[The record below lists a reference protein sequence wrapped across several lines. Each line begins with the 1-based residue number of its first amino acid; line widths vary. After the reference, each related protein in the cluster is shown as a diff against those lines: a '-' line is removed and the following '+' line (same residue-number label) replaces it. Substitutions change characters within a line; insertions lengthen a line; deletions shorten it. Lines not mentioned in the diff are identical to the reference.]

1 MTAVFKR
8 EFKSYFHSFIGFL
21 FVGVILFLTGIYV
34 TVYNLLSGLPN
45 ISYALSAV
53 LFVFIVSVPILTMR
67 VLAEER
73 KQKTDQLLLA
83 APISVGKIVTGK
95 FMALAAVFS
104 IPMGIIACYPLI
116 LNGYGAF
123 SMRES
128 YTAIAAFYFY
138 GLTCISIGI
147 FVSSLTES
155 QVIAAVI
162 SFGLLFLGYMM
173 SGITSIISTTG
184 NWLTS
189 ILNGFNLV
197 MRFDALAEGTLDVK
211 SIVYFLT
218 MIGVFLFLTTQMIQK
233 RRYSVSVKKIKRGVY
248 SVSLTAIV
256 VAGVVFVN
264 LFVAEIPAKYT
275 TFDMTSQKLYSL
287 TDETK
292 KLLEGLT
299 EEIKIYVLSN
309 ETSQDT
315 TLQKT
320 LEQYTALSD
329 KIEVVYVDPMVEPKF
344 YTQYTDDA
352 ISSNSL
358 IVESGKRSKVI
369 DYQSIYEIS
378 IDYTTYSQNV
388 TGYDAEGQITGAVA
402 YVISDDMPK
411 LYLLEG
417 HGELTFEADFYDTI
431 EKANI
436 EYESI
441 NLLHHESIPE
451 DAECIVIHA
460 PTSDFSADDTNKV
473 LDYLKAGGNA
483 LIISTWTNEEMPNFH
498 KILNYYE
505 VQVEEGLVLEGDTN
519 AYYQSPFY
527 LLPTIA
533 YDSLTDSVYDT
544 MVFVP
549 YAQGLILPDAP
560 TDDLELNQ
568 LLFTSEDSYAET
580 TDGENHSEGPFTLGV
595 RAVRRNGDVSSTAV
609 IYSSENLFT
618 DAANVMVSGANM
630 KLFAA
635 SLDTLVESTV
645 NVAIPVKSY
654 DMHYLTLN
662 QSTIIWLGLT
672 ITIFLPFAIL
682 SGGFVIWFRR
692 RRL

>member
-1 MTAVFKR
+1 M
-8 EFKSYFHSFIGFL
+8 
-21 FVGVILFLTGIYV
+21 
-34 TVYNLLSGLPN
+34 
-45 ISYALSAV
+45 
-53 LFVFIVSVPILTMR
+53 
-67 VLAEER
+67 
-73 KQKTDQLLLA
+73 
-83 APISVGKIVTGK
+83 
-95 FMALAAVFS
+95 
-104 IPMGIIACYPLI
+104 
-116 LNGYGAF
+116 
-123 SMRES
+123 
-128 YTAIAAFYFY
+128 
-138 GLTCISIGI
+138 
-147 FVSSLTES
+147 
-155 QVIAAVI
+155 
-162 SFGLLFLGYMM
+162 
-173 SGITSIISTTG
+173 
-184 NWLTS
+184 
-189 ILNGFNLV
+189 
-197 MRFDALAEGTLDVK
+197 
-211 SIVYFLT
+211 
-218 MIGVFLFLTTQMIQK
+218 
-233 RRYSVSVKKIKRGVY
+233 
-248 SVSLTAIV
+248 
-256 VAGVVFVN
+256 
-264 LFVAEIPAKYT
+264 
-275 TFDMTSQKLYSL
+275 
-287 TDETK
+287 
-292 KLLEGLT
+292 
-299 EEIKIYVLSN
+299 
-309 ETSQDT
+309 
-315 TLQKT
+315 QKT

-344 YTQYTDDA
+344 YTQYTDAA

-369 DYQSIYEIS
+369 DYQSIYKIS

-431 EKANI
+431 EKANV

-441 NLLHHESIPE
+441 NLLQHESIPE

-549 YAQGLILPDAP
+549 YAQGLILPDAKS
-560 TDDLELNQ
+560 DDLELNQ

-692 RRL
+692 RRI